1 MPALPTSATRVQIRR
16 GTSLYFSQEFLMPIS
31 ISIPPQN
38 VDASG
43 RNFVYAIGT
52 LTFTGSYTAGGDTL
66 DLTPVSEKLSSSQIL
81 QIVADSVNGNGMYYV
96 AIVGSALNNHK
107 LKVFSAG
114 GVELTAGAY
123 TGGVTGDTVQVR
135 ITARKF
141 L

>member
-1 MPALPTSATRVQIRR
+1 
-16 GTSLYFSQEFLMPIS
+16 MPIS

-43 RNFVYAIGT
+43 RNFVYAIGM
-52 LTFTGSYTAGGDTL
+52 LTFTGSYPTGGDTL
-66 DLTPVSEKLSSSQIL
+66 DLTPVSDKLSSSQIV

-107 LKVFSAG
+107 IKVFSAG

-123 TGGVTGDTVQVR
+123 TGTVTTDTVQVR

>member
-1 MPALPTSATRVQIRR
+1 
-16 GTSLYFSQEFLMPIS
+16 MPIS
-31 ISIPPQN
+31 ISIPSQN

-43 RNFVYAIGT
+43 RNLVYAIGT
-52 LTFTGSYTAGGDTL
+52 LTFTGSYPTGGDTL
-66 DLTPVSEKLSSSQIL
+66 DLTTVSEKLSSSQIV
-81 QIVADSVNGNGMYYV
+81 QIVADSLNGNNMYYV
-96 AIVGSALNNHK
+96 AVVGSALNNHK

-123 TGGVTGDTVQVR
+123 SGTVTGDTVQIR

>member
-1 MPALPTSATRVQIRR
+1 
-16 GTSLYFSQEFLMPIS
+16 MPIS

-43 RNFVYAIGT
+43 RNFVYAVGT
-52 LTFTGSYTAGGDTL
+52 LTFTGSYATNGDTL
-66 DLTPVSEKLSSSQIL
+66 DLTTVADKLSSSQIV

-96 AIVGSALNNHK
+96 AVVGSALNNHK

-114 GVELTAGAY
+114 GSELTAGAY
-123 TGGVTGDTVQVR
+123 PVGVTGDTVQVR

-141 L
+141 I

>member
-1 MPALPTSATRVQIRR
+1 
-16 GTSLYFSQEFLMPIS
+16 MPIS

-66 DLTPVSEKLSSSQIL
+66 DLTPVSDKLSSSQIV
-81 QIVADSVNGNGMYYV
+81 QIVADSVNGNGIYYV

-107 LKVFSAG
+107 LKIFSAG
-114 GVELTAGAY
+114 GTELIAGAY
-123 TGGVTGDTVQVR
+123 TGSVTGDTVQVR

>member
-1 MPALPTSATRVQIRR
+1 
-16 GTSLYFSQEFLMPIS
+16 MPIS

-52 LTFTGSYTAGGDTL
+52 LTFTGSYSAGGDTL
-66 DLTPVSEKLSSSQIL
+66 DLTPVFDKLSSSQVV
-81 QIVADSVNGNGMYYV
+81 QIIADSVNGNGMYYV

-114 GVELTAGAY
+114 GVELSAGAY
-123 TGGVTGDTVQVR
+123 TGTVTGDTVQVR

>member
-1 MPALPTSATRVQIRR
+1 
-16 GTSLYFSQEFLMPIS
+16 MPIS
-31 ISIPPQN
+31 ISLPPQN

-43 RNFVYAIGT
+43 RNLVHAIGI

-96 AIVGSALNNHK
+96 AIVGNALNNHK

-114 GVELTAGAY
+114 GVELTTGAY
-123 TGGVTGDTVQVR
+123 TDTVTGDTVQVR
-135 ITARKF
+135 IIARKF